1 MDDIP
6 SDDLAVVVVV
16 SCCNP
21 VADVV
26 DVQLERME
34 VKQVLEGQQESPS
47 SIWSPCPSIWRDPSG
62 AVRNSCTTLSD
73 C

>member
-6 SDDLAVVVVV
+6 SDDLAVVVAV

-21 VADVV
+21 VADVA

-34 VKQVLEGQQESPS
+34 VKQVLAQEEPS